1 MAKRRKGSEMQQP
14 ADGGSTLL
22 TGADAI
28 VGGAEKKVLDFAE
41 DLGRMLGTAERKAN
55 EWLSQRKAV
64 TAQLTQLRDK
74 ATQLLQSIGDAP
86 SPWAAPKRRPGRP
99 SGSTSPATVEPKKRT
114 MSAKARKAISDAQK
128 KRWAKQKAA
137 AK

>member
-1 MAKRRKGSEMQQP
+1 MAKRRKRSEMQQTS
-14 ADGGSTLL
+14 DDGSTLL
-22 TGADAI
+22 TDTT
-28 VGGAEKKVLDFAE
+28 VGGTEKRVLDFAE

-64 TAQLTQLRDK
+64 TTQLTQLRDK
-74 ATQLLQSIGDAP
+74 ATQLLQSLGDAP
-86 SPWAAPKRRPGRP
+86 PPWAAPKRRPGRP
-99 SGSTSPATVEPKKRT
+99 AGGTGTAAAAPKKRT
-114 MSAKARKAISDAQK
+114 MSAKARQAISDAQK